1 MENSSA
7 ITYRAI
13 GSIRSPWLAAIGA
26 PIQPAAAAD
35 IPGTLEIAPEF
46 AEGLRDLEA
55 FSHVIVLWH
64 MHLVRGHD
72 LAVVPF
78 LDTAQHGIFATRS
91 PRRPN
96 PIAMSVYRL
105 LGIDGTTVA
114 VSGVDA
120 VDGSPIVDIKPYVPA
135 FDAPIAERIGW
146 FSGRLADVATAR
158 ADGRF
163 SED

>member
-1 MENSSA
+1 LENSVA
-7 ITYRAI
+7 ITYHPI
-13 GSIRSPWLAAIGA
+13 GYIRSPWLAATGA

-35 IPGTLEIAPEF
+35 IRGSLEIAPEF
-46 AEGLRDLEA
+46 AEGLRDLDG

-64 MHLVRGHD
+64 MHLVCGHN
-72 LAVVPF
+72 LTVVPF

-96 PIAMSVYRL
+96 PLAMSVYRL
-105 LGIDGTTVA
+105 LGVAGTTVA

-120 VDGSPIVDIKPYVPA
+120 VDGTPIVDIKPFVPA

-146 FSGRLADVATAR
+146 FAGRLADVATAR
-158 ADGRF
+158 ADDRF